1 MKGRSLLKVLIHARG
16 CLGSRLTPAR
26 LFGRLATII
35 ISKGY
40 LLKVEGLVVGA
51 DTDRGQNCALLLLF
65 LLFPCS
71 L

>member
-1 MKGRSLLKVLIHARG
+1 
-16 CLGSRLTPAR
+16 
-26 LFGRLATII
+26 LFCGLATII

-51 DTDRGQNCALLLLF
+51 DTDRWQNCALLLLF

-71 L
+71 LRVSVCGIVNGEEVVLVTSFEE

>member
-1 MKGRSLLKVLIHARG
+1 
-16 CLGSRLTPAR
+16 
-26 LFGRLATII
+26 LFCGLPTII

-51 DTDRGQNCALLLLF
+51 DTDRWLNCALLLLF

-71 L
+71 LRVSVCCIFNGEEVVLVTSFEE